1 MRQASRIMN
10 APTRFPDSKR
20 PPTDTPFVSTAPNSS
35 DANGTD
41 NVPQAMLIEQLMM
54 IARVSA
60 LEEMAS
66 GVAHELNQP
75 LGAIAT
81 FSQAGERMLK
91 RPEPMTTAALEV
103 LQHINREAMN
113 AGEGIRRIRRLF
125 NHAGM
130 KRPATSMRDL
140 VLELRPVLDLVSSR
154 RDAVLEVTYQDTLP
168 LVAVDRLRIQHVL
181 LTLVQNA
188 IEVPKNPAA
197 SSRVRIDVTS
207 DRYEVQT
214 SVTDH
219 GTGIP
224 EQHKPQ
230 IFRPFFTTKGE
241 GTGLGLA
248 SSRAIIESHE
258 GTIGFEDVPSGGTR
272 FWFRLPALSGE

>member
-1 MRQASRIMN
+1 MLPARLALMSTLAFISTGRQRAEEEPVSE
-10 APTRFPDSKR
+10 ATR
-20 PPTDTPFVSTAPNSS
+20 TDAAVQPHV
-35 DANGTD
+35 
-41 NVPQAMLIEQLMM
+41 LIEQLMT

-66 GVAHELNQP
+66 GIAHELNQP

-81 FSQAGERMLK
+81 FSQAGERMLS
-91 RPEPMTTAALEV
+91 RPQPMTSAALEV

-125 NHAGM
+125 NHAGTN
-130 KRPATSMRDL
+130 RPPCSMREL
-140 VLELRPVLDLVSSR
+140 VAELKPVLDLLAAR
-154 RDAVLEVTYQDTLP
+154 YGAALVLNCEENLP

-188 IEVPKNPAA
+188 FEAPKLPDAQ
-197 SSRVRIDVTS
+197 STVTVAVKS
-207 DRYEVQT
+207 DRYTVET
-214 SVTDH
+214 SVTDR
-219 GTGIP
+219 GVGIP

-230 IFRPFFTTKGE
+230 IFRPFFTTKDE

-258 GTIGFEDVPSGGTR
+258 GTIGFEDAEGGGTR
-272 FWFRLPALSGE
+272 FWFRLPALT